1 MPSEAKLLR
10 RVAVGLLLLG
20 ALGAGACKKVLPF
33 VGRGSSAPPPRED
46 ALFLAEAPA
55 IVPEELAPEFDAMGI
70 RRLYVTAASLTG
82 GGQVRPFPPPP
93 SSIQR
98 PVVLVLMGEPGAE
111 GGLRT
116 AQPEGLGEAWAAGA
130 AKLVAEAK
138 GWAQVSGV
146 HLHILPAPTDAPAL
160 AKALSVL
167 KSRLKGLTVSV
178 TLLPGAPEGT
188 WEPLAGAADEALV
201 FSFGRRPETAD
212 TFVREMSLEEAKAF
226 PIPFR
231 LLLVPGGY
239 GVAGAGARARRLAD
253 GEIDKLSEDRNLDFD
268 FAAVLSSDPGSI
280 YNFKPRAGYEKAKN
294 LLSEDGGRARFDL
307 LPFADLVRFVSTT
320 SRWGAPRLA
329 GRVFLLDGVPRDGR
343 LSGYPAVRALLTGKP
358 WEPSLSVEPAEGTG
372 RGGEVWLRVSNPGPT
387 PSELSRFGNQ
397 VTIRLEGGVFT
408 ALGAGDFD
416 RYEIFASARDMTQAA
431 PFGRASACRLFEN
444 FFAPEE
450 ANVVGPIRV
459 AGGRPRAF
467 VSYQLTLP
475 DGRTLTGAETEVA
488 ISAAPAPAKASS
500 TPKPKGQ
507 PPIPRLKSR

>member
-1 MPSEAKLLR
+1 MLSRSRNAR
-10 RVAVGLLLLG
+10 RLAVGLLLLG
-20 ALGAGACKKVLPF
+20 TLGAGACKKGLPL
-33 VGRGSSAPPPRED
+33 VGRGSSVPPPRTD

-55 IVPEELAPEFDAMGI
+55 VVPEELAPEFDAMGI
-70 RRLYVTAASLTG
+70 RRLYVVAATLTG

-93 SSIQR
+93 NAIQR

-116 AQPEGLGEAWAAGA
+116 AQPELVGETWADGA
-130 AKLVAEAK
+130 ARLVAEAK
-138 GWAQVSGV
+138 SWAEVSGV
-146 HLHILPAPTDAPAL
+146 HFHILPTPTDAPAL
-160 AKALSVL
+160 AKALSVV

-178 TLLPGAPEGT
+178 TLLAGAPEGT
-188 WEPLAGAADEALV
+188 WEPLEGAADEALV

-212 TFVREMSLEEAKAF
+212 TFVREMSQEEAKTF

-231 LLLVPGGY
+231 LLFVPGGY
-239 GVAGAGARARRLAD
+239 GVAGSGARARRLAD

-268 FAAVLSSDPGSI
+268 FAAVLSSQPGSI
-280 YNFKPRAGYEKAKN
+280 YNFKPRAGYERSKSV
-294 LLSEDGGRARFDL
+294 LSEDGGRARFDI
-307 LPFADLVRFVSTT
+307 LPFADLVRLVSES
-320 SRWGAPRLA
+320 SRWSAPKLA

-343 LSGYPAVRALLTGKP
+343 LSGYPAIRALLTGKS
-358 WEPSLSVEPAEGTG
+358 WEPSLSVEPAEGSG

-416 RYEIFASARDMTQAA
+416 RYEIFASARDMKQAA
-431 PFGRASACRLFEN
+431 PFGRATACRLFEN

-450 ANVVGPIRV
+450 ANVVGPIRI

-488 ISAAPAPAKASS
+488 ISPPPSPTRAPKEKAKKQPSI
-500 TPKPKGQ
+500 PK
-507 PPIPRLKSR
+507 LKKR

>member
-1 MPSEAKLLR
+1 MLAR
-10 RVAVGLLLLG
+10 RIAVGLFLLG
-20 ALGAGACKKVLPF
+20 AFGTGACKKGLPL
-33 VGRGSSAPPPRED
+33 VGRGSPAPPPRED

-55 IVPEELAPEFDAMGI
+55 VVPEDLAGEFDAMGV
-70 RRLYVTAASLTG
+70 RRLYVAAASLTA
-82 GGQVRPFPPPP
+82 GGQVRSFPPPP
-93 SSIQR
+93 NAIDR

-111 GGLRT
+111 GSLRSGS
-116 AQPEGLGEAWAAGA
+116 PEATGEAWASGA

-138 GWAQVSGV
+138 GWARVSGV
-146 HLHILPAPTDAPAL
+146 HLHLLPSATDAPAL
-160 AKALSVL
+160 GKALAVV
-167 KSRLKGLTVSV
+167 KARLKGLTLSV
-178 TLLPGAPEGT
+178 TVLPGAPEDT
-188 WEPLAGAADEALV
+188 WAPLEGAADEALV

-212 TFVREMSLEEAKAF
+212 TFVKEMSQEEAKAF

-239 GVAGAGARARRLAD
+239 GVAGTGAKARRLAD
-253 GEIDKLSEDRNLDFD
+253 GELDKLSEDRNLDFD

-280 YNFKPRAGYEKAKN
+280 YNFKPRAGYEKTSN
-294 LLSEDGGRARFDL
+294 LLTGDGGRARFDL

-320 SRWGAPRLA
+320 SRWSAPRLA

-358 WEPSLSVEPAEGTG
+358 WEPSLSVEPVAGSG

-416 RYEIFASARDMTQAA
+416 RYEIFASARDMKQVA
-431 PFGRASACRLFEN
+431 PFGRATVCRLFEN
-444 FFAPEE
+444 FFGPEE
-450 ANVVGPIRV
+450 ANLVGPIRI

-488 ISAAPAPAKASS
+488 ISAPPASS
-500 TPKPKGQ
+500 KPVKETSKSQ
-507 PPIPRLKSR
+507 PPIPKLKRR

>member
-1 MPSEAKLLR
+1 MRFAAKLTR
-10 RVAVGLLLLG
+10 RLAVGLFLFG
-20 ALGAGACKKVLPF
+20 ALGAGACKKGLPLI
-33 VGRGSSAPPPRED
+33 GRGSASPPPRED

-55 IVPEELAPEFDAMGI
+55 VVPEELASEFDSMGI
-70 RRLYVTAASLTG
+70 RRLYVAAASLTG
-82 GGQVRPFPPPP
+82 GGQIRPFPPPP
-93 SSIQR
+93 NTIER
-98 PVVLVLMGEPGAE
+98 PVVLVVMGEPGAE

-116 AQPEGLGEAWAAGA
+116 GQPELLGEAWAQGA
-130 AKLVAEAK
+130 ARLVAEAK

-146 HLHILPAPTDAPAL
+146 HLHLLPAPTDAPAL
-160 AKALSVL
+160 GKALAVL
-167 KSRLKGLTVSV
+167 KSRLKGLKVSV
-178 TLLPGAPEGT
+178 SVLPGAPEGT
-188 WEPLAGAADEALV
+188 WAPLEGAADEALV

-212 TFVREMSLEEAKAF
+212 TFAKEMTQEEAKAF

-239 GVAGAGARARRLAD
+239 GVAGSGARARRLAD

-280 YNFKPRAGYEKAKN
+280 YNFKPRAGYEKAGN
-294 LLSEDGGRARFDL
+294 LLTADGGRARFDL

-320 SRWGAPRLA
+320 SRWSAPRLA
-329 GRVFLLDGVPRDGR
+329 GRVFLVDGVPRDGR
-343 LSGYPAVRALLTGKP
+343 LSGYPAIRALLTGKP
-358 WEPSLSVEPAEGTG
+358 WEPSLSVDPVEGNG

-397 VTIRLEGGVFT
+397 ITIRLEGGVFT

-416 RYEIFASARDMTQAA
+416 RYEIFASARDLTQAA
-431 PFGRASACRLFEN
+431 PFGRATVCRLFEN

-450 ANVVGPIRV
+450 ANVVGPIRI

-488 ISAAPAPAKASS
+488 ISPPPPAAKAAREKAKAQPSI
-500 TPKPKGQ
+500 PK
-507 PPIPRLKSR
+507 LKKR